1 MIKLSDVIDA
11 LANTELST
19 LSVVV
24 DGEIPPE
31 HYKRI
36 VIALNRATSRL
47 ATRLT
52 VKKGFLTLQTR
63 ADEQFY
69 SLTTENTVSS
79 GNPNAYIIDTALNP
93 FKTEHLLE
101 ILNISTLKDKH
112 LSLDGSDGVV
122 RISVNRLKFAQDMKE
137 DVYTI
142 TYSALPELI
151 DVTQFVGNVIV
162 DPETVMIDLPLAY
175 MNALI
180 FFVASVFHAP
190 TVSTL
195 DDLRTRQDI
204 NYHHKFEAECLL
216 LESKGV
222 DIDEDVP
229 TNLFHQRG
237 FI

>member
-1 MIKLSDVIDA
+1 
-11 LANTELST
+11 
-19 LSVVV
+19 
-24 DGEIPPE
+24 
-31 HYKRI
+31 
-36 VIALNRATSRL
+36 
-47 ATRLT
+47 
-52 VKKGFLTLQTR
+52 
-63 ADEQFY
+63 
-69 SLTTENTVSS
+69 
-79 GNPNAYIIDTALNP
+79 
-93 FKTEHLLE
+93 
-101 ILNISTLKDKH
+101 
-112 LSLDGSDGVV
+112 
-122 RISVNRLKFAQDMKE
+122 MKE
-137 DVYTI
+137 DVYTV

-151 DVTQFVGNVIV
+151 DVTQFVGEDIV